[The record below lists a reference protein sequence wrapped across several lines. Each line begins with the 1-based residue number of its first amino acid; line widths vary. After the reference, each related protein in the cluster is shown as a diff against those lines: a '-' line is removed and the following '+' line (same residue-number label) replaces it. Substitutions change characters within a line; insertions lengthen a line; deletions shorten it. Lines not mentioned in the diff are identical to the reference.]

1 MDHMQIVQTR
11 FQITNVLPETRKK
24 KKSQII
30 YQQQQV
36 KLAMNISHNEALNQ
50 LLMWHNLKGHNVL
63 SKGTDVIGWD
73 MVTFV
78 WLPY

>member
-1 MDHMQIVQTR
+1 MFDYSSNGDDQMDHMQIVQTR

-30 YQQQQV
+30 YQQQKV

-50 LLMWHNLKGHNVL
+50 LLM
-63 SKGTDVIGWD
+63 
-73 MVTFV
+73 
-78 WLPY
+78 